1 MRPRRVLTRLVFL
14 LAAVLQTAA
23 PGAVALADGWLRGS
37 AAAGVS
43 SAHVEALG
51 GGSECPAAHVDD
63 CTLCRALSLTGLPH
77 RVPTLVVADAAGA
90 LPAPLGAVYAAA
102 GAERR
107 LPPSRAPPSV

>member
-1 MRPRRVLTRLVFL
+1 MRPRRALTRLVFL

-77 RVPTLVVADAAGA
+77 RVPALVVADAAGA
-90 LPAPLGAVYAAA
+90 LPIPLGAAEGSA
-102 GAERR
+102 GGARR
-107 LPPSRAPPSV
+107 RPPPRAPPAV